1 MSEETT
7 PQQSEDTPAQTNSRY
22 DTVSARNYF
31 RSQIAQ
37 NPKNLTAYLSLAKL
51 LPVLME
57 RERILA
63 RAQRIAPEDAVIAEA
78 LQATQALMLQGV
90 TIVPVTRIPETINLE
105 LEAAA
110 EVIAQSG
117 ISTELAI
124 IPELVPEPVTVYCP
138 IHPEAIALLRCISC
152 EQPMCARCATMTAV
166 GQICDSCKLARIP
179 DRYKSRLGH
188 QVLTFFFTLSLS
200 GIAIVLA
207 SLILP
212 FPFIGPFLF
221 LAGGILTGNLI
232 VTTVTRLIKKRGRAL
247 VIAAGIGVGVACGL
261 VFGFRLLSGR
271 VDLFF
276 LLLLV
281 MFAVLAIR
289 NIREQLR

>member
-1 MSEETT
+1 MSDETT
-7 PQQSEDTPAQTNSRY
+7 PQQSEETAAQTNSRY

-31 RSQIAQ
+31 RAQIAQ

-63 RAQRIAPEDAVIAEA
+63 RAQRIAPEDAAIAEA
-78 LQATQALMLQGV
+78 LQATQALLLQGV

-110 EVIAQSG
+110 DVIAQSG
-117 ISTELAI
+117 ISTDLPI

-138 IHPEAIALLRCISC
+138 THPEAIALLRCISC
-152 EQPMCARCATMTAV
+152 DQPMCARCATMTAV
-166 GQICDSCKLARIP
+166 GQLCDNCKFARIP

-188 QVLTFFFTLSLS
+188 HVLTFLFALSLT

-207 SLILP
+207 SFIVR

-221 LAGGILTGNLI
+221 LAGGILTGNLV

-247 VIAAGIGVGVACGL
+247 VIAAGIGVGVSCGI
-261 VFGFRLLSGR
+261 VYGFRLLTGQGD
-271 VDLFF
+271 VFT
-276 LLLLV
+276 LLLIV

>member
-1 MSEETT
+1 MSDETT

-22 DTVSARNYF
+22 DTVGARNYY
-31 RSQIAQ
+31 RAQIAQ

-63 RAQRIAPEDAVIAEA
+63 RAQRIAPDDAAITEA
-78 LQATQALMLQGV
+78 LQATQAMLLQGV

-110 EVIAQSG
+110 DVIAQSG
-117 ISTELAI
+117 ISTDLPV
-124 IPELVPEPVTVYCP
+124 IPELVAEPITVYCP
-138 IHPEAIALLRCISC
+138 NHPEAIALLRCISC
-152 EQPMCARCATMTAV
+152 DQPMCARCATMTAV
-166 GQICDSCKLARIP
+166 GQICDKCKHARLP

-188 QVLTFFFTLSLS
+188 HVLTFFFAVSLT
-200 GIAIVLA
+200 GIAIMLA
-207 SLILP
+207 SFIVR

-221 LAGGILTGNLI
+221 LAAGILTGNLV
-232 VTTVTRLIKKRGRAL
+232 VTTVTRLLNKRGRPL
-247 VIAAGIGVGVACGL
+247 VIAAGIGVGVACGM
-261 VFGFRLLSGR
+261 VYGFRLLTGR
-271 VDLFF
+271 FDVFT
-276 LLLLV
+276 LLLIV

-289 NIREQLR
+289 HIREQLR